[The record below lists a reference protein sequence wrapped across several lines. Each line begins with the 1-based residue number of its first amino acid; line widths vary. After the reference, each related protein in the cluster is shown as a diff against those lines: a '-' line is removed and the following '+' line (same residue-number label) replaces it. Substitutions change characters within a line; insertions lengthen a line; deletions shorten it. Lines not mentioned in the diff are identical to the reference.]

1 MFLHEDSTI
10 GRRKGV
16 FIMRGLGEQG
26 FTLLEIL
33 VVCTALGVL
42 SAIALP
48 KFTNAIALANTAKL
62 QSDLQTLD
70 AAIVMYETERGMQ
83 PKSLADLS
91 DYVTDIENLKPP
103 VGKCKL
109 KGGEIVEIK
118 DTSYEVKIVKDAG
131 DGTERSQMRAVC
143 GERTAGAFGR

>member
-1 MFLHEDSTI
+1 M
-10 GRRKGV
+10 K
-16 FIMRGLGEQG
+16 GLGEQG
-26 FTLLEIL
+26 FTLIEVL
-33 VVCTALGVL
+33 VVCSMLGVL

-70 AAIVMYETERGMQ
+70 AAIVMYETENGTQ

-91 DYVTDIENLKPP
+91 DYVTDIEHLKPP
-103 VGKCKL
+103 AGKCKL

-118 DTSYEVKIVKDAG
+118 DTAYTVKIVKNAG
-131 DGTERSQMRAVC
+131 DGTEKSQMRAVC
-143 GERTAGAFGR
+143 DERTAGAFGR

>member
-1 MFLHEDSTI
+1 M
-10 GRRKGV
+10 K
-16 FIMRGLGEQG
+16 GLGEQG
-26 FTLLEIL
+26 FTLIEIL
-33 VVCTALGVL
+33 VVCSMLGVL

-70 AAIVMYETERGMQ
+70 AAIVMYETEKGTQ

-91 DYVTDIENLKPP
+91 DYVTDIEHLKPP
-103 VGKCKL
+103 AGKCKL

-118 DTSYEVKIVKDAG
+118 DTAYTVKIVKNAG
-131 DGTERSQMRAVC
+131 DGTEKSQMRAVC
-143 GERTAGAFGR
+143 DERTAGAFGR